1 MRVYTS
7 LDKDFIENIKFFRIQ
22 IDKFVEAQFQDIISI
37 RIDKDRL
44 FINFYDIFDNS
55 KKVFFRDGEIHKW
68 EIKTKNGDDYSYP
81 SIKLIPFQIQ
91 PEEDF
96 NNIWSG
102 IL

>member
-7 LDKDFIENIKFFRIQ
+7 LDKDFIENIMFIRIQ
-22 IDKFVEAQFQDIISI
+22 IDKYSATQFQNIISI

-44 FINFYDIFDNS
+44 FINFYDIFDNR
-55 KKVFFRDGEIHKW
+55 KMVFFRNDEIDRW
-68 EIKTKNGDDYSYP
+68 EIKTKNGAYYNYP

-96 NNIWSG
+96 NNIWSS